1 MPGDEFGDKTEQPT
15 DRRRSEARE
24 KGNVARSVDLT
35 SAGVMLATAA
45 TLFLLGG
52 GLTRSMAELLG
63 AYLRGPGWLRIDRG
77 LVLKQAVGVFEF
89 LAASVLPFMLLITIA
104 ALFFNVVQVGFL
116 MTPEVLQPKLSR
128 LNPLEGAKRILS
140 VRGLVKLAVSLGK
153 LAVLVA
159 ISVWWITS
167 QLPHFLELGG
177 AEPSQVMVAIGSSL
191 VKLAFLLSLA
201 LLVLGLLDF
210 AFQKWKYEQDLRM
223 TKQEIRD
230 EMKNMEGDP
239 LIRQRRRDAH
249 RKLALARELQQVQ
262 NADVVITN
270 PTEIAVAVQYDPEK
284 MPAPT
289 LVAKG
294 KGEIA
299 ARIRRIAIEHDIPI
313 IERKPLAQAL
323 YRDVKVG
330 RSVPIEMYE
339 VFAEIMAYVYRL
351 SGKAAPNLT

>member
-1 MPGDEFGDKTEQPT
+1 MPGDEFGDRTEQPT
-15 DRRRSEARE
+15 DRRRTEARE

-45 TLFLLGG
+45 TLFLLGS
-52 GLTRSMAELLG
+52 GLTQSMARLLH
-63 AYLRGPGWLRIDRG
+63 ASLSGPSWLGIDAD
-77 LVLKQAVGVFEF
+77 LALKQAWGLSEF
-89 LAASVLPFMLLITIA
+89 LTASVLPFMLLIMMA
-104 ALFFNVVQVGFL
+104 AMFFCVVQVGFL
-116 MTPEVLQPKLSR
+116 VTPEVLQPKFSR

-140 VRGLVKLAVSLGK
+140 MRGLMKLAVSLGK

-159 ISVWWITS
+159 ISAWWIS
-167 QLPHFLELGG
+167 SELPSFLELSG
-177 AEPSQVMVAIGSSL
+177 AEPSRIMVVIGSSL

-201 LLVLGLLDF
+201 LLILGVLDF

-249 RKLALARELQQVQ
+249 RKLALARELGQVQ
-262 NADVVITN
+262 DADVVITN
-270 PTEIAVAVQYDPEK
+270 PTEIAVAIKYDPDK
-284 MPAPT
+284 MPAPAV
-289 LVAKG
+289 VAKG

-299 ARIRRIAIEHDIPI
+299 GRIRRIAIEHDIPI

-330 RSVPIEMYE
+330 QPVPIEMYE

-351 SGKAAPNLT
+351 SGKAAPKLT